1 MLAKG
6 CSIRN
11 TMRHIRKHGAPFVKI
26 GDPWLHAHPHSW
38 WDLWRETF
46 NPGWED
52 HWVYDSELKGI
63 KYTGETSKTSGFT
76 ISDFPPS
83 SLEFEIQPASIAA

>member
-11 TMRHIRKHGAPFVKI
+11 TMRYIRKHGTPLFVRV

-63 KYTGETSKTSGFT
+63 KYN
-76 ISDFPPS
+76 SDFPPS